1 MCSDVNKWKK
11 KDVSKGGNPR
21 ILTPVSLMLKYKF
34 NHTKIDMKNK
44 PDPENTNI
52 SSSNLKTVFFFH
64 LFLFPFI
71 FLYQY
76 YIMKIFL
83 YMQATVMVGCESNRE
98 AGRVEAM
105 DRAGQWRGLVSL
117 PPRRP
122 ATPGR
127 NVRDRQWLWVVD

>member
-52 SSSNLKTVFFFH
+52 SSSNLKTVFFSLISLSFH
-64 LFLFPFI
+64 LSI
-71 FLYQY
+71 SILYNENILVY
-76 YIMKIFL
+76 
-83 YMQATVMVGCESNRE
+83 ASNCD
-98 AGRVEAM
+98 G
-105 DRAGQWRGLVSL
+105 
-117 PPRRP
+117 
-122 ATPGR
+122 
-127 NVRDRQWLWVVD
+127 WV